1 MQKTNC
7 YRLSAYFLPFKNV
20 VNDSYYAGTSLETI
34 YNIYEFDREMRNI
47 LLGALETIE
56 INLRSKISYYHAHKY
71 GPLGYLQAENFNS
84 RHNHVLFEEKF
95 YREIN
100 NNNKVAFVKH
110 HHDKYDGNFPIWV
123 SIELFT
129 FGMLSYFY
137 SDLLTSDQKSIS
149 SLMGV
154 HYKHLSSWL
163 RCCTDLR
170 NICAHYGRL
179 YYRVFSAAPS
189 GLELDEL
196 SKRRL
201 WGAILVAKSLFPSKE
216 EWNNNILAD
225 ITLLFEKYGDSIVL
239 NHISFPNDW
248 VEQLRA

>member
-1 MQKTNC
+1 M
-7 YRLSAYFLPFKNV
+7 A
-20 VNDSYYAGTSLETI
+20 TI
-34 YNIYEFDREMRNI
+34 KPATDYKKQI
-47 LLGALETIE
+47 
-56 INLRSKISYYHAHKY
+56 HK
-71 GPLGYLQAENFNS
+71 LKA
-84 RHNHVLFEEKF
+84 
-95 YREIN
+95 
-100 NNNKVAFVKH
+100 
-110 HHDKYDGNFPIWV
+110 
-123 SIELFT
+123 
-129 FGMLSYFY
+129 
-137 SDLLTSDQKSIS
+137 
-149 SLMGV
+149 
-154 HYKHLSSWL
+154 SWL